1 MGRFW
6 VKFNELF
13 GNRPA
18 DKWGATVPKVWVDAL
33 ADVSGEMIVI
43 GLKRAF
49 AGEHEPT
56 RDPAKIG
63 WPPNPVTF
71 RALCEPRP
79 EDFKLPPEDDA
90 YREAVW
96 LSGDHLAGKPIEP
109 SHQAVWHAAQSVGL
123 SLLTEYAEAGRRE
136 FKRVWP
142 AVVRM
147 VLNGEPLTPVPKAL
161 MAPGETPRRFTEEEA
176 RERDR
181 KRDEALAKLTAMFP
195 PRSRA
200 GAFTDDQQEASHV
213 SP

>member
-1 MGRFW
+1 MSEIYPHRWTSAVGDQPTPTW
-6 VKFNELF
+6 I
-13 GNRPA
+13 A
-18 DKWGATVPKVWVDAL
+18 AL
-33 ADVSGEMIVI
+33 ASIPGNLIAV
-43 GLKRAF
+43 GLRRCLS
-49 AGEHEPT
+49 EHPE
-56 RDPAKIG
+56 
-63 WPPNPVTF
+63 WPPGLGEFVS
-71 RALCEPRP
+71 LCNPRP
-79 EDFKLPPEDDA
+79 EDMGLPNEQDA

-161 MAPGETPRRFTEEEA
+161 MAPGETPRRFTEQEA

-181 KRDEALAKLTAMFP
+181 VRDEALAKLTAMFP

-200 GAFTDDQQEASHV
+200 GAFTDDQQEASYV